1 MPRLRTVL
9 LMAALFSGHTL
20 HDLLGNY
27 GYAAVF
33 LFVGIESLGI
43 PFPGETMVIVAAT
56 YAGATHHLTI
66 WLIWLAAAAGA
77 IIGDN
82 IGFGIGHWGG
92 YRLIRRYGH
101 KVRLNEAKI
110 KVGRLIF
117 DRHGGKVVFFGRF
130 VSVLRTY
137 AAFLAGTTR
146 MPYLR
151 FLFFNASGGIVWSG
165 IYAIGFYYLGS
176 ALEHVRGPVD
186 YGLGGVAVVAVI
198 LFVLWLRRNEK
209 RLEAEAERVYPGP
222 LEEYEAGERTGG
234 GGGGAADGDGAAGG
248 SAADGARLDDGQQDQ
263 QADDDQHQGGQGV
276 APALEPLGS
285 DLVAGPGGG
294 QGEADDRPD
303 GDAGEDDQR
312 PDGHAD
318 THSGGGQ
325 EHGKDREVRGGG
337 GPEGDH
343 HRGQA
348 PEP

>member
-9 LMAALFSGHTL
+9 IVAAFFSGHTL

-66 WLIWLAAAAGA
+66 WLIWLTAAAGA

-198 LFVLWLRRNEK
+198 LFILWLRRNEK

-222 LEEYEAGERTGG
+222 LEMYEGG
-234 GGGGAADGDGAAGG
+234 GGTGDERAGAGARGGGAE
-248 SAADGARLDDGQQDQ
+248 LDDPQQDQ
-263 QADDDQHQGGQGV
+263 QANDDQHRIGQGV
-276 APALEPLGS
+276 TPALEPLGS
-285 DLVAGPGGG
+285 DLVARPGGG
-294 QGEADDRPD
+294 QSEPDDRPD
-303 GDAGEDDQR
+303 GDASEDDQR
-312 PDGHAD
+312 PDGHPDA
-318 THSGGGQ
+318 HGGRGQ
-325 EHGKDREVRGGG
+325 EHRKDREVRGGG
-337 GPEGDH
+337 GSEGDH
-343 HRGQA
+343 HSGQA